1 MEGGTGEVR
10 SFRGVAVLNISA
22 NWCNAHK
29 LGLETSKGEAGDG
42 FCSAVIRSS
51 AASVAAS
58 AEDVR
63 NIGKLCGKKATVS
76 ESRCELV
83 EGMWHL

>member
-10 SFRGVAVLNISA
+10 SFRGVAVLKISA

-29 LGLETSKGEAGDG
+29 LGLETSKGEVGDG
-42 FCSAVIRSS
+42 FCSAVISSS

-58 AEDVR
+58 AEDVCS
-63 NIGKLCGKKATVS
+63 IGKLCGKKATVS
-76 ESRCELV
+76 ESRWELV
-83 EGMWHL
+83 EGM